1 MRLDPND
8 AKLYVYAISVSGG
21 KVKRIRNKP
30 LVNLAPCDMRDGWQG
45 EWVPSARRPGVQ
57 AQHREVVEQKYA
69 PWKQLLDFAVMFRKR
84 ERTVFVIRAN

>member
-30 LVNLAPCDMRDGWQG
+30 LVNLAPCDMRDRWQAERVG
-45 EWVPSARRPGVQ
+45 PACKRNTV
-57 AQHREVVEQKYA
+57 K
-69 PWKQLLDFAVMFRKR
+69 LLSKSMRLGNNSW
-84 ERTVFVIRAN
+84 ISL